1 MGENNLVSFVN
12 DLIDDWEDSDDS
24 NSNSNILLT
33 ERILQSLL

>member
-24 NSNSNILLT
+24 NSNSNILLK
-33 ERILQSLL
+33 ERISQSV